1 MGEGGER
8 EEGGEKGGN
17 REGVRFCG
25 CEYYYEGVHTTTL
38 CTYIVWCSVCVC
50 VCVFGDLYATYIHIH
65 VQRSHMYTS
74 E

>member
-50 VCVFGDLYATYIHIH
+50 VCIWRFVCYIYTHTCTEESH
-65 VQRSHMYTS
+65 VHQ
-74 E
+74 